1 MRLRSL
7 VASTALAASLL
18 LNASACRKQPE
29 QPPLPD
35 TDGSEQRSLKLT
47 SKAFADGAT
56 IPAPYT
62 CDGANVSPPLQW
74 NAAPAA
80 AKSLALVVDDPDAP
94 GGTYTHWL
102 VYNLPLDAKELNE
115 ATTALTTL
123 PGNAQQGSNDFGN
136 AGYGGPCPPPGD
148 APHRYHFTLYA
159 LNTTLDLPAN
169 PKRDQIRRAMLG
181 HIIDQGELTGRYQR
195 AKR

>member
-1 MRLRSL
+1 MRLRFV
-7 VASTALAASLL
+7 VASTALTVALL
-18 LNASACRKQPE
+18 LVALACRKQQA

-56 IPAPYT
+56 IPAQHT
-62 CDGANVSPPLQW
+62 CDGANVSPPLAW
-74 NAAPAA
+74 NEAPAS

-102 VYNLPLDAKELNE
+102 VYNLPPNAKELNE
-115 ATTALTTL
+115 ATTAQTTL
-123 PGNAQQGSNDFGN
+123 PGDAQQGSNDFGN
-136 AGYGGPCPPPGD
+136 AAYGGPCPPPGD
-148 APHRYHFTLYA
+148 AAHRYRFTLYA
-159 LNTTLDLPAN
+159 LNNTLDLPVH
-169 PKRDQIRRAMLG
+169 PQRDQLRRAMLG
-181 HIIDQGELTGRYQR
+181 HIIDHGELTGRYQR